1 MITLRGHH
9 ILCLLGY
16 RGMGYSDDY
25 VVNMTKVHTILREEP
40 DTLIQIIKG
49 PDHLCAKFPD
59 DQPYHCEDKGI
70 YSRDKEILKRLGLK
84 YSDVLPWR
92 EVERRIRVTV
102 KVSDI
107 AIVCE
112 SCSWRSY
119 GLCEQGVERV
129 IDAKGLLEVEQK

>member
-1 MITLRGHH
+1 MIKLRGHH

-16 RGMGYSDDY
+16 RGMGYSDNY
-25 VVNMTKVHTILREEP
+25 VVNMTKVHTILREQP

-70 YSRDKEILKRLGLK
+70 FSRDKEIVKRLGLK

-92 EVERRIRVTV
+92 EVERRIRVNV
-102 KVSDI
+102 KASDI
-107 AIVCE
+107 AVVCE

-129 IDAKGLLEVEQK
+129 VNAQGLLKVEGK